1 MSQQPKSATGFRKQ
15 VLDLLGESYGDKT
28 LVLCPT
34 AFVKLLHGDH
44 PAAILL
50 SQILYWSDRTQDPD
64 GFFYK
69 SYRNWQT
76 ETGLSETQVR
86 RIING
91 DSRVQTTQ
99 ITLRDLGV
107 ETKLKKVK
115 STGAPTL
122 WYRINQA
129 RFLSVLN
136 DWMRQGDPE
145 QCAESIVSIVD
156 PEPPAMPG
164 IDAQQSAASLD
175 QDPEIES
182 KDHSKED
189 HDHQPDKDSDLVLF
203 LTYTGRFGKLKPVVK
218 EMLREQLARLGV
230 EKTEEVLQRCV
241 SRGRSWSYVIKAL
254 SQEAPVAAA
263 PEAPS
268 ERLWGDFPAASD
280 AEGYVVL
287 PAPESALQPVSEHVY
302 TSWRSSAN
310 GTIQTVQDAWNA
322 AFHQMEMQLDRASY
336 DSWLRGAILVDFES
350 VSNTF
355 VVLARNEIAGT
366 MLRQRL
372 YRSLKRILSDVFGR
386 SAEIRFLTAAE
397 WVMEDPARDAIGA
410 A

>member
-34 AFVKLLHGDH
+34 AFVRLLHGDH

-50 SQILYWSDRTQDPD
+50 SQILFWSDRTQEPD

-69 SYRNWQT
+69 SYRDWQT

-91 DSRVQTTQ
+91 DPRVQSTQ
-99 ITLRDLGV
+99 LTLRDLGV

-136 DWMRQGDPE
+136 DWMGQGDPE
-145 QCAESIVSIVD
+145 QCAQSIVSIAD

-164 IDAQQSAASLD
+164 IDAQQSKASY
-175 QDPEIES
+175 QDPKIES
-182 KDHSKED
+182 KDQTSED
-189 HDHQPDKDSDLVLF
+189 HDHQNPTRQPDEDSDLAIF
-203 LTYTGRFGKLKPVVK
+203 LAHQDRFGKLKPVVK
-218 EMLREQLARLGV
+218 ETLHEQLARLGV
-230 EKTEEVLQRCV
+230 EKAKEVLQRCV
-241 SRGRSWSYVIKAL
+241 SRGRSWSYVCKAL
-254 SQEAPVAAA
+254 SQEALPVAA

-268 ERLWGDFPAASD
+268 ERLWGDFPEAND
-280 AEGYVVL
+280 AQGHIVQ
-287 PAPESALQPVSEHVY
+287 PAPESTLQPVSEHVR
-302 TSWRSSAN
+302 TPWRSSAN
-310 GTIQTVQDAWNA
+310 GMTQTAQDAWNA
-322 AFHQMEMQLDRASY
+322 AFHQMEMQLDRGSY

-355 VVLARNEIAGT
+355 VVLARNELAVT

-372 YRSLKRILSDVFGR
+372 YRSLRRILSTSMVAPPR
-386 SAEIRFLTAAE
+386 SGF
-397 WVMEDPARDAIGA
+397 
-410 A
+410 